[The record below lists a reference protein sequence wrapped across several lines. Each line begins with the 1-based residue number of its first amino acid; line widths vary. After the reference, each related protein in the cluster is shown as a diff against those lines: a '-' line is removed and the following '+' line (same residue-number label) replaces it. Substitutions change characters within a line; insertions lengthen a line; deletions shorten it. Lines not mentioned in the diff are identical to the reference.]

1 MSLPTDVVDLVRSA
15 SATVRGLVE
24 IMFTV
29 LLQRRALEWIA
40 VLSAT
45 QVASAEAFAVLP
57 IRTRQVS
64 GPDSR

>member
-1 MSLPTDVVDLVRSA
+1 MSLPTAVADLVRSA
-15 SATVRGLVE
+15 SATIHGLVE

-29 LLQRRALEWIA
+29 LLQRLALEWIA

-45 QVASAEAFAVLP
+45 QAAPAGAFAVLP